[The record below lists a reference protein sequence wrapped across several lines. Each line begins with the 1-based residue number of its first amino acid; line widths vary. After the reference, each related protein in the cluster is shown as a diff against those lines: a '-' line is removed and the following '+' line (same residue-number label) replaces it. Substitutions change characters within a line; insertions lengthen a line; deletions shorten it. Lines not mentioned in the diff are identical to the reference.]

1 MLVKILIIVIFWAN
15 ALIFLDV
22 TFLKNKLYAFLRSS
36 SILKSLFYSLFVL
49 DPIHF
54 ASITPIISLVTMY
67 NSSFSLILIMKDKKD
82 KGNGMAC

>member
-1 MLVKILIIVIFWAN
+1 MGQCVNLSRCYF
-15 ALIFLDV
+15 F
-22 TFLKNKLYAFLRSS
+22 FNKLYAFLRGS
-36 SILKSLFYSLFVL
+36 SILKSLSYPLFVL